1 MLKRKI
7 TKVSSS
13 VKALLK
19 SGKSPKKFLTCK
31 ECDNV
36 EVEVSFDTAAVTCA
50 YCVQRQLPPPQG
62 IKPKSDVE
70 KFPRGWA
77 LKQRYVHIDGR
88 VFEKGKET
96 GEVVTTEVPKPK
108 KEKKVTKKKVTKKK
122 TPKRRK

>member
-31 ECDNV
+31 ECDKV

-50 YCVQRQLPPPQG
+50 YCVQRQIPPPEG

-77 LKQRYVHIDGR
+77 LKARYVHKDGR
-88 VFEKGKET
+88 VFEKGKDT
-96 GEVVTTEVPKPK
+96 GEVVTPEEPK
-108 KEKKVTKKKVTKKK
+108 KKAVTKKKVTKKK

>member
-19 SGKSPKKFLTCK
+19 SGKNPKKFLLCK
-31 ECDNV
+31 ECDTV

-50 YCVQRQLPPPQG
+50 YCVQRQLPPPIG
-62 IKPKSDVE
+62 VKPKSEVE

-77 LKQRYVHIDGR
+77 LKARYVHIDGR

-96 GEVVTTEVPKPK
+96 GEVVTPDVPTSK

>member
-1 MLKRKI
+1 MLKRKV

-19 SGKSPKKFLTCK
+19 SGKNPKKFLTCK
-31 ECDNV
+31 ECDKV

-77 LKQRYVHIDGR
+77 LKARYVHIDGR
-88 VFEKGKET
+88 VFEKGKDT
-96 GEVVTTEVPKPK
+96 GEIVTPEEPK
-108 KEKKVTKKKVTKKK
+108 KKMVVGKRVTKKK